1 MPYRV
6 EGSNLMHKVGGK
18 WTVKQH
24 CKSAENAHIV
34 MANLEKL
41 DKHPNAKVFGPKK
54 ASRGRR

>member
-1 MPYRV
+1 
-6 EGSNLMHKVGGK
+6 MHKVGGK